1 MLARS
6 RAVAR
11 RQPLKLKRL
20 DLASGVCGGSGVR
33 GSTDACHRR
42 HSASR
47 RGPAKASR
55 HQLLTQGLST
65 MAHSVVRHHCR
76 LRKPSSHH
84 CRKAHAASIGLGMA
98 SCNGYSNSCVP
109 LEAARWRAGCER
121 KVRRAGGGRRTHS
134 AHGAP
139 TRKRG
144 ACSSEALNPCK
155 TSLCTIAMT
164 RRAN

>member
-1 MLARS
+1 MPALEGILPA
-6 RAVAR
+6 
-11 RQPLKLKRL
+11 
-20 DLASGVCGGSGVR
+20 G
-33 GSTDACHRR
+33 
-42 HSASR
+42 
-47 RGPAKASR
+47 RGPAKESR
-55 HQLLTQGLST
+55 HQPLTQGLCA
-65 MAHSVVRHHCR
+65 MAHSVVRYA
-76 LRKPSSHH
+76 LPTAETVTVTYH